1 MKALG
6 IYTSEISVSVLS
18 MAGLSEV
25 LVRVLDIQN
34 DYVFS
39 YVMFL
44 YFFPPWKLE
53 EMIAK

>member
-6 IYTSEISVSVLS
+6 IYTSEISVSVLN

-25 LVRVLDIQN
+25 LVKVVDMRN

-39 YVMFL
+39 YVIFL
-44 YFFPPWKLE
+44 YLSP
-53 EMIAK
+53 IGN